1 MINQKILEK
10 FHQGM
15 CLNAYE
21 VFGAHFE
28 NVNST
33 NGVRFTVWAPEA
45 IAISVGMCRPCHH
58 RIATSRA
65 KAMEAERAAHLG
77 LQDDPS
83 KSTLLGA

>member
-1 MINQKILEK
+1 MEQN
-10 FHQGM
+10 
-15 CLNAYE
+15 
-21 VFGAHFE
+21 
-28 NVNST
+28 NSVLSVT
-33 NGVRFTVWAPEA
+33 SWVAVRMSTCPDATA
-45 IAISVGMCRPCHH
+45 GKQALQSMCRPCHH